1 MKFKYNSKL
10 QLFFAVSCAL
20 TAGTQ
25 AFAQDSDNVL
35 AYRSSGKALAEG
47 NDLDSEIFAAMQ
59 ALDEVGALLDDRAD
73 APKNSAVKNDDKIQK
88 QNQTIPE
95 SHVDIDSLLAAANA
109 PEQPTTKAV
118 NAAPT
123 PPKHDIQTPTTAK
136 LSAKIDSPAPKHD
149 IQTPTTAKL
158 SAKIDAPAPKHDIQN
173 PTTAKLSAKIDAPAP
188 KHDIQNPTTAKLSAK
203 IDSPAPKHDIQNP
216 TTAKL
221 SAKIDSPAPKHD
233 IQTPTTAKLSAKID
247 SPAPKHDLQ
256 AAAKT
261 SHTTKANASR
271 VSSGSQPNAAGSSTS
286 SQALAYIS
294 DVYQINGVDLKQ
306 KIGNDRPSIGDVY
319 QYAFKHSLVYQTT
332 RPAIGDLVFFHNTFD
347 RNRDGRWNDWHSLV
361 GIVESVGDDETITV
375 LVYTTKIE
383 KISLN
388 LKYPE
393 LKTRKG
399 GTINSQLRPDE
410 GSHIGSAA
418 KLFAGFANLLGD
430 IPSVT
435 VIDNWQPGMR
445 LR

>member
-10 QLFFAVSCAL
+10 LLFFAVSFAL
-20 TAGTQ
+20 VTETQ

-73 APKNSAVKNDDKIQK
+73 APKNSSVKNDDKLQK

-95 SHVDIDSLLAAANA
+95 SHVDIDSLLAAANP
-109 PEQPTTKAV
+109 PEQPKTKAV

-123 PPKHDIQTPTTAK
+123 PPKHDIQNPTAPK
-136 LSAKIDSPAPKHD
+136 LSAI
-149 IQTPTTAKL
+149 L
-158 SAKIDAPAPKHDIQN
+158 DAPAPKHDIQN
-173 PTTAKLSAKIDAPAP
+173 PTAPKLSAILDAPAP
-188 KHDIQNPTTAKLSAK
+188 KHDIQNPTAPKLSAK
-203 IDSPAPKHDIQNP
+203 LNA
-216 TTAKL
+216 
-221 SAKIDSPAPKHD
+221 
-233 IQTPTTAKLSAKID
+233 
-247 SPAPKHDLQ
+247 PAPKHDLQ
-256 AAAKT
+256 AAAQT
-261 SHTTKANASR
+261 RHTTKANIPH
-271 VSSGSQPNAAGSSTS
+271 VSTASQPNAAVSSTS

-294 DVYQINGVDLKQ
+294 DVYQINGVDLRQ

-332 RPAIGDLVFFHNTFD
+332 RPAIGDLVFFHNSFD

-361 GIVESVGDDETITV
+361 GIVESVDDDETITV

-393 LKTRKG
+393 LKTRKSR
-399 GTINSQLRPDE
+399 TINSQLRPDE

>member
-73 APKNSAVKNDDKIQK
+73 SPKNSAVKNDDKIQK

-123 PPKHDIQTPTTAK
+123 P
-136 LSAKIDSPAPKHD
+136 
-149 IQTPTTAKL
+149 
-158 SAKIDAPAPKHDIQN
+158 
-173 PTTAKLSAKIDAPAP
+173 
-188 KHDIQNPTTAKLSAK
+188 
-203 IDSPAPKHDIQNP
+203 
-216 TTAKL
+216 
-221 SAKIDSPAPKHD
+221 PKHD

>member
-73 APKNSAVKNDDKIQK
+73 SPKNSAVKNDDKIQK

-136 LSAKIDSPAPKHD
+136 LSAKIDA
-149 IQTPTTAKL
+149 
-158 SAKIDAPAPKHDIQN
+158 
-173 PTTAKLSAKIDAPAP
+173 
-188 KHDIQNPTTAKLSAK
+188 
-203 IDSPAPKHDIQNP
+203 PAPKHDIQNP

>member
-73 APKNSAVKNDDKIQK
+73 SPKNSAVKNDDKIQK

-123 PPKHDIQTPTTAK
+123 PPKHDIQT
-136 LSAKIDSPAPKHD
+136 
-149 IQTPTTAKL
+149 
-158 SAKIDAPAPKHDIQN
+158 